1 MGMEKEMNKIK
12 ITCSQPVR
20 WNAKRNPQKTL
31 TYTHKEGGHNS
42 VGGTVAGF
50 CTYLVG
56 QMQYH
61 KLKKFTIEVLDE

>member
-20 WNAKRNPQKTL
+20 WNAKRNPQKTF
-31 TYTHKEGGHNS
+31 TYTHKEGGEKD
-42 VGGTVAGF
+42 VGRTVAGF
-50 CTYLVG
+50 CAYLVG

-61 KLKKFTIEVLDE
+61 KLNKFTIEVLDE